1 MKPLFSVHSTLLVA
15 LIGAFALMANAGGPL
30 CWNDQPGG
38 RGRPPHTGEGSRSDA
53 AEGGSATQER
63 ERLLAMG
70 RELFFERCG
79 SCHDADGSKPMADG
93 PPLNQRK
100 VPEEKVSRVVDS
112 RFKRATEEQRRA
124 VKLHINTF
132 MKR

>member
-1 MKPLFSVHSTLLVA
+1 MKHIFSLHGILPAMLLA
-15 LIGAFALMANAGGPL
+15 AFALMANAGGPL
-30 CWNDQPGG
+30 CWDDVDKPKAKGA
-38 RGRPPHTGEGSRSDA
+38 ESA
-53 AEGGSATQER
+53 AEGGRATQER

-112 RFKRATEEQRRA
+112 RFKKATEEQRRA
-124 VKLHINTF
+124 VKLHINNF

>member
-1 MKPLFSVHSTLLVA
+1 MKWMPSLRFLLPIVLLA
-15 LIGAFALMANAGGPL
+15 GFVLMASAGGPL
-30 CWNDQPGG
+30 CWDETDQSKTVTPA
-38 RGRPPHTGEGSRSDA
+38 P
-53 AEGGSATQER
+53 QER

-70 RELFFERCG
+70 RELFVARCG
-79 SCHDADGSKPMADG
+79 SCHDADGSKPMTGG

-112 RFKRATEEQRRA
+112 RFKSATEEQRRA
-124 VKLHINTF
+124 VKLHINNF

>member
-1 MKPLFSVHSTLLVA
+1 MKPVYSLRSILLIV
-15 LIGAFALMANAGGPL
+15 LVGAFAMMASAGGPL
-30 CWNDQPGG
+30 CWDEMDKTKAAAPAAGG
-38 RGRPPHTGEGSRSDA
+38 GTADA
-53 AEGGSATQER
+53 ER

-70 RELFFERCG
+70 RELFLERCG

-112 RFKRATEEQRRA
+112 RFKKATEEQRRA

>member
-1 MKPLFSVHSTLLVA
+1 MKTHLALRLLLSAGMLAA
-15 LIGAFALMANAGGPL
+15 LALMAGASDPL
-30 CWNDQPGG
+30 CWEGGEAPKPEPAAAPPG
-38 RGRPPHTGEGSRSDA
+38 T
-53 AEGGSATQER
+53 AEGGRTTPER

-70 RELFFERCG
+70 RGLFFQKCG
-79 SCHDADGSKPMADG
+79 SCHDADGSKPMSDG

-100 VPEEKVSRVVDS
+100 VSEERVSRVVDS
-112 RFKRATEEQRRA
+112 RFKSANEEQRRA

>member
-1 MKPLFSVHSTLLVA
+1 MRRIISMHVILPALLLA
-15 LIGAFALMANAGGPL
+15 AFALMAYAGGPL
-30 CWNDQPGG
+30 CWDDDSGG
-38 RGRPPHTGEGSRSDA
+38 RGRPPHTSDGS
-53 AEGGSATQER
+53 TNPQER

-70 RELFFERCG
+70 RELFLERCG

-112 RFKRATEEQRRA
+112 RFKKATEEQRKA
-124 VKLHINTF
+124 VKLHINSF

>member
-1 MKPLFSVHSTLLVA
+1 MKSIPSLRVVLPALLLA
-15 LIGAFALMANAGGPL
+15 AFVLMANAGGPL
-30 CWNDQPGG
+30 CWDEAEKERVKTERAAP
-38 RGRPPHTGEGSRSDA
+38 A
-53 AEGGSATQER
+53 AEDGRSTQER

-93 PPLNQRK
+93 PPLSQRR

-112 RFKRATEEQRRA
+112 RFKKATEEQRRA
-124 VKLHINTF
+124 VKLHINKF

>member
-1 MKPLFSVHSTLLVA
+1 MKRRHFPHLFLSVLLLA
-15 LIGAFALMANAGGPL
+15 AFALIANAGSPL
-30 CWNDQPGG
+30 CWD
-38 RGRPPHTGEGSRSDA
+38 EVDKSRA
-53 AEGGSATQER
+53 AAPAPTDDRNAQER
-63 ERLLAMG
+63 ERRLAMG

-93 PPLNQRK
+93 PPLNQRR

-112 RFKRATEEQRRA
+112 RFKKATEEQRRA

>member
-1 MKPLFSVHSTLLVA
+1 MKRRVWLRVLFPMVLLA
-15 LIGAFALMANAGGPL
+15 GFAVIAYAGGPL
-30 CWNDQPGG
+30 CWREEVGDRERQPQ
-38 RGRPPHTGEGSRSDA
+38 PA
-53 AEGGSATQER
+53 AHERARQER
-63 ERLLAMG
+63 GRLLAMG

-100 VPEEKVSRVVDS
+100 VPEERVSRVVNS
-112 RFKRATEEQRRA
+112 RFKKATDEQRRA
-124 VKLHINTF
+124 VKLHINSF

>member
-1 MKPLFSVHSTLLVA
+1 MKRTLSLHLLLPILLLVVLA
-15 LIGAFALMANAGGPL
+15 LVARASGPL
-30 CWNDQPGG
+30 CWDKADVSQ
-38 RGRPPHTGEGSRSDA
+38 A
-53 AEGGSATQER
+53 AAPSPQER

-70 RELFFERCG
+70 RDLFFQRCG

-100 VPEEKVSRVVDS
+100 VSEERVSRVVDS
-112 RFKRATEEQRRA
+112 RFKNATEEQRRA
-124 VKLHINTF
+124 VKLHINSF

>member
-1 MKPLFSVHSTLLVA
+1 MNENSSARFLAAIVLLASFA
-15 LIGAFALMANAGGPL
+15 LIASGGGPL
-30 CWNDQPGG
+30 CWDDESGG
-38 RGRPPHTGEGSRSDA
+38 RGRPPHTNEGSNNP
-53 AEGGSATQER
+53 QER

-70 RELFFERCG
+70 SELFFERCG

-100 VPEEKVSRVVDS
+100 VPEEKVSHVVDS
-112 RFKRATEEQRRA
+112 RFKKATEEQRRA
-124 VKLHINTF
+124 VKLHINNF